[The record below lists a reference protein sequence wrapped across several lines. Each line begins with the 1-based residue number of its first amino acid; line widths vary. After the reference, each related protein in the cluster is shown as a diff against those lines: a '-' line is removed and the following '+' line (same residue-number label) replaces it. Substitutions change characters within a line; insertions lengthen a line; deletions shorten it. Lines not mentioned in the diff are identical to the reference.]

1 MSIVGLQGGSRSL
14 GRFSG
19 EFRALS
25 PRIVSESATREEERV
40 YIFFDEEGA
49 FFVSLDGEREK
60 GETAKEN
67 GKCHRVSQKWPVGGR
82 AANRIIC
89 PARRDLIPSSD
100 KSFRATFISFFPFV
114 LSVPL
119 RTTLV
124 VVSLCPFL
132 RSTGHISEERNSGS
146 TWLQRVPKKS
156 PVETKRTKEKENPV
170 AFQDF

>member
-40 YIFFDEEGA
+40 YIFFDEERA
-49 FFVSLDGEREK
+49 FFSFLSMWRGKK

-67 GKCHRVSQKWPVGGR
+67 GKCHRVSQKWPFGGR

-89 PARRDLIPSSD
+89 PARRDPIPSSD

-146 TWLQRVPKKS
+146 TWLQRVP
-156 PVETKRTKEKENPV
+156 
-170 AFQDF
+170 